1 MTGTSSGWVSW
12 VSWDQQRDQG
22 NALDRGIALLAH
34 RLWHRGAPL
43 TAAAMLLFSVLGAL
57 EGFAEET
64 LGFSGLLLPL
74 PCTDSSP
81 ATASS
86 RRPPRTR
93 RNRN

>member
-1 MTGTSSGWVSW
+1 MIGTSSGG
-12 VSWDQQRDQG
+12 VSWDQQRHQR

-34 RLWHRGAPL
+34 RLRHRGAL
-43 TAAAMLLFSVLGAL
+43 LIAAVMLVFSVLGTVV
-57 EGFAEET
+57 GFAEET
-64 LGFSGLLLPL
+64 LGFYGLLVPL
-74 PCTDSSP
+74 PCADSSP